1 MKPNQ
6 RAKKVA
12 AILYDT
18 AGDEAVQVHTSL
30 QHISDLIRKDAQLKS
45 LFQSKRIPNDQKICL
60 LYTSDAADE

>member
-18 AGDEAVQVHTSL
+18 AGDEAVQVQTSL
-30 QHISDLIRKDAQLKS
+30 QHISALIKNYAQFKS
-45 LFQSKRIPNDQKICL
+45 
-60 LYTSDAADE
+60 